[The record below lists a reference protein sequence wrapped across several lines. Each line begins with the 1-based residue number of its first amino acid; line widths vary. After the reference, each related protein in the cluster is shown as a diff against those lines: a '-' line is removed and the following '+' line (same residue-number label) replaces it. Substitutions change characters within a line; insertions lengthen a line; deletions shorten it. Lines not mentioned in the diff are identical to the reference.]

1 MLKRWSCPNGY
12 KEVLKISLP
21 LVGSMASTTVMLF
34 TDRMFLGWYSMDAIA
49 AATPAGLTAFM
60 FSCFFLG
67 VVAYTNTFVAQY
79 TGSGEHRGV
88 GAALWQG
95 IYFALLAGVI
105 IAVMSFTAEPIFN
118 LANHPEEVQ
127 RLEVVYFRILMLG
140 AIFSL
145 LHDALACFF
154 SGRGLTLTI
163 MVVSMIGASVNIPL
177 DYALINGKWGFPQLG
192 IAGAAYATVLG
203 HSLILLLYVLLVF
216 RPVNIRAFYL
226 FKEWQFKFDL
236 FKRLMKFG
244 IPAGISF
251 FVEIF
256 SFTLFIFM
264 VGQLGKME
272 LAATNI
278 TFAINMLAFL
288 PMIGFGIGTSILVG
302 QAIGRGQPD
311 DGVVATYSALHIC
324 FCYMASIALIYLL
337 FPEGLFALFKP
348 DYSPETDYAPLMKMG
363 KILLMFVAAYS
374 LFDTGNIIFSA
385 AIKGAGDTRFVTW
398 TMAIM
403 STGLMVIP
411 VYVSIEYFDG
421 GLFIAWSFIT
431 AYVCLVSFIFWWRFK
446 QGKWKSMRV
455 IESPPVIL
463 LENPGIPT
471 TEV

>member
-1 MLKRWSCPNGY
+1 MLKRWSIPNGY
-12 KEVLKISLP
+12 KDVLRISLP

-60 FSCFFLG
+60 FTCFFLG
-67 VVAYTNTFVAQY
+67 VVAYTNTFIAQY
-79 TGSGEHRGV
+79 TGSGKNREV
-88 GAALWQG
+88 GSALWQG
-95 IYFALLAGVI
+95 IYFALFSGVI
-105 IAVMSFTAEPIFN
+105 LVAIAFTAEPIFK
-118 LANHPEEVQ
+118 LANHPVEVQ
-127 RLEVVYFRILMLG
+127 RLEVIYFEILMIG

-145 LHDALACFF
+145 LHDALACFY

-163 MVVSMIGASVNIPL
+163 MIVSMIGAAVNIPL

-203 HSLILLLYVLLVF
+203 HSLILLLYIVLVF
-216 RPVNIRAFYL
+216 RPGNIRAFYL
-226 FKEWQFKFDL
+226 VKECKLKLDL

-244 IPAGISF
+244 VPAGISF

-256 SFTLFIFM
+256 AFTLFLFM

-288 PMIGFGIGTSILVG
+288 PMIGFSIGTSTLVG
-302 QAIGRGQPD
+302 QAIGRGRPE
-311 DGVVATYSALHIC
+311 DGVVATNSALHIC

-337 FPEGLFALFKP
+337 FPEWLFTLFKP
-348 DYSPETDYAPLMKMG
+348 DNSLGTDYAQLVQMG
-363 KILLMFVAAYS
+363 RVLLLFVAAYS
-374 LFDTGNIIFSA
+374 IFDTGNIIFAA

-398 TMAIM
+398 TIASM

-411 VYVSIEYFDG
+411 VYVSIKYFNG
-421 GLFIAWSFIT
+421 GLYLAWSFIT
-431 AYVCLVSFIFWWRFK
+431 AYVCLISFIFWWRFK

-455 IESPPVIL
+455 IEPRPVII
-463 LENPGIPT
+463 LENPGVPT
-471 TEV
+471 TEI

>member
-1 MLKRWSCPNGY
+1 MLKRWSIPNGY
-12 KEVLKISLP
+12 KDVLRISLP

-60 FSCFFLG
+60 FTCFFLG
-67 VVAYTNTFVAQY
+67 VVAYTNTFIAQY
-79 TGSGEHRGV
+79 TGSGEHREV
-88 GAALWQG
+88 GSALWQG
-95 IYFALLAGVI
+95 IYFALFAGVI
-105 IAVMSFTAEPIFN
+105 LVAISFTAEPIFK
-118 LANHPEEVQ
+118 LANHPLEVQ
-127 RLEVVYFRILMLG
+127 QLEVIYFEILMMG

-145 LHDALACFF
+145 LHDALACFY

-163 MVVSMIGASVNIPL
+163 MVVSMIGAAVNIPL

-203 HSLILLLYVLLVF
+203 HSLILLLYIVLVF
-216 RPVNIRAFYL
+216 RPGNIRAFYL
-226 FKEWQFKFDL
+226 VKEWKLKLDL

-256 SFTLFIFM
+256 AFTLFLFM

-288 PMIGFGIGTSILVG
+288 PMIGFSIGTSTLVG
-302 QAIGRGQPD
+302 QAIGRGRPE
-311 DGVVATYSALHIC
+311 DGVVATNSALHIC

-337 FPEGLFALFKP
+337 FPEWLFTLFKP
-348 DYSPETDYAPLMKMG
+348 DNSLGTDYSQLVQMG
-363 KILLMFVAAYS
+363 RVLLLFVAAYS
-374 LFDTGNIIFSA
+374 IFDTGNIIFAA

-398 TMAIM
+398 TIASM

-411 VYVSIEYFDG
+411 VYVSIKYFNG
-421 GLFIAWSFIT
+421 GLYLAWSFIT
-431 AYVCLVSFIFWWRFK
+431 AYVCLISFIFWWRFK

-455 IESPPVIL
+455 IEPRPVII
-463 LENPGIPT
+463 LENPGVPT
-471 TEV
+471 TEI